1 VNWALAI
8 GGIILLI
15 ILHEFGHFAAAKLTG
30 MRVERFFLFFPPKL
44 ASVRR
49 GETEY
54 GIGAIPLGGFVKITG
69 MNPEELEPASDRDDR
84 APRRDLITAIES
96 ADSGPAT
103 PPSTGGPEPLPPE
116 LLKRA
121 YYNQPVWKRVVVIA
135 AGPAMNLLVAFLI
148 LFGIAFEVGRP
159 TEWQVGSIV
168 EGSAAEG
175 RLEVGDR
182 IVSLDGISA
191 ENLALLG
198 RADRWREAIDR
209 HDCAGEPEDGCRA
222 TTPARFVVL
231 RDGERVNVPVRPT
244 YDSEE
249 KRNLVGF
256 GFEGTEFVPV
266 ETTVGEAAEGSLDLM
281 WFVTSETISTFAQI
295 FDPEEREELGSVVG
309 ATKVTAD
316 AFESETTDALQLV
329 AVVSLSL
336 ALINL
341 FPFLPLDGGHV
352 FWSLVEKLRG
362 RRVPFSVMERASV
375 VGFMLVILIFFIG
388 LSNDIERFT
397 NGGFEPR

>member
-30 MRVERFFLFFPPKL
+30 MRVERFFLFFPPRL
-44 ASVRR
+44 VSVRR

-69 MNPEELEPASDRDDR
+69 MNPEEKLEPDV
-84 APRRDLITAIES
+84 AP
-96 ADSGPAT
+96 
-103 PPSTGGPEPLPPE
+103 
-116 LLKRA
+116 RA
-121 YYNQPVWKRVVVIA
+121 YYNQPVWKRVVTIL
-135 AGPAMNLLVAFLI
+135 AGPAMNLVVAFLI
-148 LFGIAFEVGRP
+148 LFGIAFEVERP
-159 TEWQVGSIV
+159 TAWEVGAIV
-168 EGSAAEG
+168 EDSAAEG
-175 RLEVGDR
+175 RLELGDR
-182 IVSLDGISA
+182 IVSVDGIRG
-191 ENLALLG
+191 ENLGLVG
-198 RADRWREAIDR
+198 RAERWREAIDR
-209 HDCAGEPEDGCRA
+209 HDCAGEPRDGCRA
-222 TTPARFVVL
+222 TTAARFVVI
-231 RDGERVNVPVRPT
+231 RDGERVTVPVHPT
-244 YDSEE
+244 YNAEE
-249 KRNLVGF
+249 RRNLVGF
-256 GFEGTEFVPV
+256 QFEGTDFLPV
-266 ETTVGEAAEGSLDLM
+266 DTTIGEAAEGSLDLM
-281 WFVTSETISTFAQI
+281 WFVTSETVSTFAQI

-397 NGGFEPR
+397 NGGFDVR

>member
-44 ASVRR
+44 ASIRR

-69 MNPEELEPASDRDDR
+69 MNPEELEPRSDRASR
-84 APRRDLITAIES
+84 ASRPDLITAIES
-96 ADSGPAT
+96 AGSGPAT

-135 AGPAMNLLVAFLI
+135 AGPAMNLIVAFLI
-148 LFGIAFEVGRP
+148 LFGIAFEVERP

-182 IVSLDGISA
+182 IVSVDGIRA
-191 ENLALLG
+191 EHLSLPG
-198 RADRWREAIDR
+198 RAERWRETIDS
-209 HDCAGEPEDGCRA
+209 HECAGAPEDGCRA
-222 TTPARFVVL
+222 ATPARFVVV
-231 RDGERVNVPVRPT
+231 RDDERVEVAVRPT
-244 YDSEE
+244 YDDQEN
-249 KRNLVGF
+249 RYLVGF
-256 GFEGTEFVPV
+256 GFEGTSGVPV
-266 ETTVGEAAEGSLDLM
+266 DTTLGEAAEGSLDLM
-281 WFVTSETISTFAQI
+281 WFVTSETVSTFAQI
-295 FDPEEREELGSVVG
+295 FDPEQREELGSVVG

-352 FWSLVEKLRG
+352 FWSLVEKVRG

-388 LSNDIERFT
+388 LSNDIDRFS
-397 NGGFEPR
+397 NGGFEAR